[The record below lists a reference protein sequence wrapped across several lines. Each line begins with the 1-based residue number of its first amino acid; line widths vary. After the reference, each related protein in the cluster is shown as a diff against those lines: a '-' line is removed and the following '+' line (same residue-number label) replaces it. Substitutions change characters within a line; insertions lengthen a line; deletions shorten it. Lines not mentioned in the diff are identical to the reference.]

1 MCPLA
6 IALLILMTSVT
17 LAASE
22 ADVIAIG
29 H

>member
-1 MCPLA
+1 VCPLA
-6 IALLILMTSVT
+6 IALLVLMASVA